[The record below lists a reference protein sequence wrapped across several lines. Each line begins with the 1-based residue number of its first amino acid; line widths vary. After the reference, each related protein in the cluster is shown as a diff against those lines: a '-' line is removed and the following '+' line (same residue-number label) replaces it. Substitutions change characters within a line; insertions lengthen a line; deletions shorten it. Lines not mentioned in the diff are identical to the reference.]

1 MAKDLITQNVPAIS
15 ETMAA
20 AVALFDKPGL
30 VTGLE
35 QVTQQDLSLPRL
47 ALLQEGMSKQ
57 LKSRSAEYIATA
69 KAGQF
74 CDTSLGM
81 VWDSIAVIPCY
92 FARIFLE
99 WGPEQG
105 DGLQANHGLDATVT
119 RGLNLDDPKKPGAW
133 RTPDGNLIVETPT
146 YYVLNMTEP
155 VFGRRGFIPLISSQ
169 VKRAKR
175 WMDQITIEKL
185 ERPDHTKFQAPLYW
199 RAWVT
204 EAVEESGK
212 GHDWFGW
219 KFAPGPNILEL
230 DPTNKLLETAQTF
243 AREAKE
249 GLIQLDTSKMDNE
262 VTDGNAF

>member
-1 MAKDLITQNVPAIS
+1 
-15 ETMAA
+15 
-20 AVALFDKPGL
+20 
-30 VTGLE
+30 
-35 QVTQQDLSLPRL
+35 
-47 ALLQEGMSKQ
+47 
-57 LKSRSAEYIATA
+57 
-69 KAGQF
+69 
-74 CDTSLGM
+74 M

-119 RGLNLDDPKKPGAW
+119 RGLKLDDPKKPGAW

-155 VFGRRGFIPLISSQ
+155 VTGRRGFIPLISSQ
-169 VKRAKR
+169 IKRAKR

-199 RAWVT
+199 RAWTT
-204 EAVEESGK
+204 EACDESGK

-219 KFAPGPNILEL
+219 KFSPGPNILEL
-230 DPTNKLLETAQTF
+230 DPTNKLLEAAQQF
-243 AREAKE
+243 AKEAKE
-249 GLIQLDTSKMDNE
+249 GLIQLDTAKMENE
-262 VTDGNAF
+262 AADGAF